1 MRKGDTMRQTNYT
14 EALNY
19 LDNINIEPPI
29 YINRLGRCWDELI
42 LELDNLPLG
51 VKQALVN
58 RLIDNIKETNAK
70 RAEQR
75 TQSEEKK

>member
-1 MRKGDTMRQTNYT
+1 MRQTNYT